1 MALTNY
7 LLQSIICAFI
17 FYGYGSGLF
26 GQVAAAAGIE
36 VQMMKLVIFGATG
49 GTGLEI
55 VKQALSR
62 GHAVTAFVRD
72 PAPLAAM
79 GDGLTIVTGDI
90 YDADSVARCLQG
102 QAAAICAL
110 GARDLKKRMIRTDG
124 TVNIINGMKRHN
136 VSRLIVVSAMGIGE
150 SWNSLS
156 LLNKLF
162 FATLLKNARADHEAQ
177 EAAVKASGLD
187 WTIIRP
193 SGLVNTPGAGVY
205 SVGENIRAKTSQ
217 IPRADVADLIL
228 NELTAGALRRKAVT
242 ITN

>member
-1 MALTNY
+1 
-7 LLQSIICAFI
+7 
-17 FYGYGSGLF
+17 
-26 GQVAAAAGIE
+26 
-36 VQMMKLVIFGATG
+36 MMKLAIFGATG

-62 GHAVTAFVRD
+62 GHAVTAFVRN

-79 GDGLTIVTGDI
+79 GDGLTIVSGDI
-90 YDADSVARCLQG
+90 YDADDVANCLQG
-102 QAAAICAL
+102 QEAAICAL
-110 GARDLKKRMIRTDG
+110 GARDLKKTMIRTDG
-124 TVNIINGMKRHN
+124 TVNIINGMKRNN

-156 LLNKLF
+156 LLNKFF
-162 FATLLKNARADHEAQ
+162 FAAVLKNALVDHEAQ
-177 EAAVKASGLD
+177 EAAVKASNLD

-193 SGLVNTPGAGVY
+193 SGLVNTPGLGGYA
-205 SVGENIRAKTSQ
+205 VGENIRAKTSR

-228 NELTAGALRRKAVT
+228 NELAEGALLRKAVT